1 VASQRAADM
10 LLDAGTPDRAAF
22 ARPFDVCI
30 VGAGPAGITL
40 ARTLAAAGYDVAL
53 MEAGGLE
60 FSEQS
65 QALYTGEV
73 VGLSSAP
80 TDESR
85 LRYFGGTTGHWEGKC
100 RMLDASDFEP
110 RPWMPLSGWPLRRDD
125 LEPYAAEASAIV
137 DLDVPADPADTPCTQ
152 STERFREFSWRWSP
166 PTRFG
171 DKYRDELAASD
182 RVRVGLNAN
191 LVDLRLTD
199 DLGTVAGAR
208 FRSYAAD
215 DPGFSVQARVYALC
229 MGGLENPRAL
239 LNCRSQL
246 PRGIGNERDLVG
258 RYFCDRPSVAT
269 ADLLSAVPLG
279 EHRTYFGPVPAFAR
293 EQGFANFALAIEPRH
308 VRERGLQR
316 SLWTTAACMT
326 PEIHRLLEKAG
337 SRNHC
342 YWGGLSEF
350 GIHYDP
356 TDHPMARIGVA
367 LEQTLNPES
376 RVTVSDDKDG
386 FGLNR
391 IRLDWQLTAADYR
404 TLREGTIAFGAHAAE
419 QDLGR
424 VRLRDWLLD
433 DDPKLPEVDSGNGVV
448 DGRQHMCTT
457 RMSDD
462 PATGVV
468 DADCRVHSVGNLFIG
483 GSSVFSTPGN
493 AKPTLT
499 IVLLALRLGRHI
511 ENLLTA

>member
-1 VASQRAADM
+1 M
-10 LLDAGTPDRAAF
+10 LLDTGTPDRAAF

-40 ARTLAAAGYDVAL
+40 ARTLAAAGHDVAL

-65 QALYTGEV
+65 QAFYTGDV
-73 VGLSSAP
+73 VGASSAP
-80 TDESR
+80 TDVSR

-100 RMLDASDFEP
+100 RMLDVSDFEP
-110 RPWMPLSGWPLRRDD
+110 RPGMPLSGWPIRRED

-137 DLDVPADPADTPCTQ
+137 ELEAPADPDDTPCPQ
-152 STERFREFSWRWSP
+152 STRRFRQFSWRWSP

-171 DKYRDELAASD
+171 EKYRDELATSD
-182 RVRVGLNAN
+182 RIRVGLNAN

-199 DLGTVAGAR
+199 DLRSVAGAR

-215 DPGFSVQARVYALC
+215 DAGFAVEACIYVLC
-229 MGGLENPRAL
+229 MGGLENPRVL
-239 LNCRSQL
+239 LNCRSQI
-246 PRGIGNERDLVG
+246 PVGIGNEHDLVG

-269 ADLLSAVPLG
+269 GDMLSALPLG
-279 EHRTYFGPVPAFAR
+279 EEPTYFAPVPAFAK
-293 EQGFANFALAIEPRH
+293 EEGFANFSLAIEPRRI
-308 VRERGLQR
+308 REVDLERAI
-316 SLWTTAACMT
+316 WNTAACMT
-326 PEIHRLLEKAG
+326 PEIHRLLEKTG
-337 SRNHC
+337 KRSHC

-356 TDHPMARIGVA
+356 ADHPVARIGVA
-367 LEQTLNPES
+367 LEQRLNPDS
-376 RVTVSDDKDG
+376 RVTVGDEKDA

-391 IRLDWQLTAADYR
+391 IRLDWRLTEADYR
-404 TLREGTIAFGAHAAE
+404 TLREATIAFGAHAAE
-419 QDLGR
+419 QNLGR
-424 VRLRDWLLD
+424 VRLRHWLLR
-433 DDPKLPEVDSGNGVV
+433 DDPELPEVDSGNGVV

-457 RMSDD
+457 RMCND

-468 DADCRVHSVGNLFIG
+468 DADCRVHSVANLFIG
-483 GSSVFSTPGN
+483 GSSAFSTPGN

-511 ENLLTA
+511 GDLLTV

>member
-1 VASQRAADM
+1 VISQHAADM
-10 LLDAGTPDRAAF
+10 LLDAGTRDRAAF
-22 ARPFDVCI
+22 AQPFDVCI

-40 ARTLAAAGYDVAL
+40 ARTLGDAGHDVAL

-60 FSEQS
+60 FSEES
-65 QALYTGEV
+65 QAFYTGDV

-100 RMLDASDFEP
+100 RMLDVSDFEP
-110 RPWMPLSGWPLRRDD
+110 RAWMPLSGWPLRRAD
-125 LEPYAAEASAIV
+125 LEPYAAEASSIV
-137 DLDVPADPADTPCTQ
+137 ELAAPTDPADTPCVQ
-152 STERFREFSWRWSP
+152 STERFREVSWRWSP

-182 RVRVGLNAN
+182 RIRVGLNAN

-199 DLGTVAGAR
+199 DLGTVAVAR
-208 FRSYAAD
+208 FRSYAPD
-215 DPGFSVQARVYALC
+215 DPGFEVRARIYVLC

-239 LNCRSQL
+239 LNCRGQL
-246 PRGIGNERDLVG
+246 PRGIGNEHDLVG

-269 ADLLSAVPLG
+269 GDLLSAVPLG
-279 EHRTYFGPVPAFAR
+279 EDPTYFAPVPAFAR
-293 EQGFANFALAIEPRH
+293 EQGFANFTLAIEPRH
-308 VRERGLQR
+308 IREVGLPKA
-316 SLWTTAACMT
+316 LWNTGACMT
-326 PEIHRLLEKAG
+326 PQIHRLLEKAG

-342 YWGGLSEF
+342 YWGGLAEF
-350 GIHYDP
+350 GIHHDP
-356 TDHPMARIGVA
+356 ADHQVARIGVA
-367 LEQTLNPES
+367 LEQTLNPDS
-376 RVTVSDDKDG
+376 RVTVGDEKDR

-391 IRLDWQLTAADYR
+391 IRLDWRLTEPDYR
-404 TLREGTIAFGAHAAE
+404 TMREATIAFGAHAAE
-419 QDLGR
+419 QGLGR
-424 VRLRDWLLD
+424 VRLRGWLLRD
-433 DDPKLPEVDSGNGVV
+433 DTKLPEVASGNGVV

-468 DADCRVHSVGNLFIG
+468 DADCRVHSVANLFIG

-499 IVLLALRLGRHI
+499 IVVLALRLGRHI
-511 ENLLTA
+511 GELLSV